1 MKSESFPLRL
11 ILLLVGVVAS
21 LPAVADEP
29 FDVCLKSVGMADSRC
44 GKEWVGRAQARLD
57 AAWLQLLD
65 LAGDAGFAKA
75 LSDEQHAWK
84 AFHGLSCSFKLDEGF
99 GGADGPTGYHACRA
113 EVIAD
118 RAAAL
123 EAYIKYIDN

>member
-1 MKSESFPLRL
+1 MKSRPAPLRL
-11 ILLLVGVVAS
+11 ILLLVGLSIS
-21 LPAVADEP
+21 LRAVGDEA
-29 FDVCLKSVGMADSRC
+29 FDACLKSAGMADSRC

-75 LSDEQHAWK
+75 LRDEQHAWE
-84 AFHGLSCSFKLDEGF
+84 AFHGLSCSFKRDEGF
-99 GGADGPTGYHACRA
+99 GGSDGPTGYHACRA